1 MKGFILFLSYIVV
14 TATLFRYGVKVGW
27 DHDPGI
33 LGPVIITFN
42 LNLMLALYT
51 YAKNPE

>member
-1 MKGFILFLSYIVV
+1 MKSFILFVSYIAV
-14 TATLFRYGVKVGW
+14 TATMFRYGVKIGW
-27 DHDPGI
+27 HYDPGI
-33 LGPVIITFN
+33 LGPAIITFN